1 MSGGADRPTIAVDLR
16 ALVGRPTG
24 IGLFTLEMLRELAR
38 RDGARYIG
46 MAHAATSR
54 DDELR
59 RERIEVERHPAPL
72 GVWWQ
77 QLRLPRRLARGD
89 VDLLWSPLITLP
101 AWLPKP
107 AVVTVHDLTAVL
119 HPDSHRLKVRLSIL
133 PFLTRTLDRA
143 RRVVVDSRATADDLR
158 FHFPEC
164 ASRVTVV
171 YPGVGADFHPGPAAL
186 IARTRAEL
194 GCPDGY
200 LLYVG
205 TLEPRK
211 NVHLLIDV
219 WEALRREDP
228 KVPPLVLSGSSGWHS
243 RRLLRRIEALAS
255 QGLIYLGHTARDFL
269 VRLFQSATLFVYPSR
284 YEGFGLPPLEAMA
297 CGIPTITSD
306 RSSLREV
313 AGEAAVKID
322 PDDPDQLAR
331 AVRRILSE
339 PRLARELGER
349 GIERAA
355 AFAWDRAAGEMET
368 IFLESLAGS

>member
-1 MSGGADRPTIAVDLR
+1 MAVDLR

-24 IGLFTLEMLRELAR
+24 IGFFTLEMLRELAR
-38 RDGARYIG
+38 RGGARYVG
-46 MAHAATSR
+46 MAHAATAR

-59 RERIEVERHPAPL
+59 QAGVEVERHPAPL
-72 GVWWQ
+72 GVVWQ
-77 QLRLPRRLARGD
+77 QLRLPRRLARAD
-89 VDLLWSPLITLP
+89 LDLLWSPLITLP

-119 HPDSHRLKVRLSIL
+119 YPESHRLKVRLSIL
-133 PFLTRTLDRA
+133 PFLSRTLDAA

-164 ASRVTVV
+164 ASRLTVV
-171 YPGVGADFHPGPAAL
+171 YPGVGDSFRPGSAEL
-186 IARTRAEL
+186 IAATRGEL

-200 LLYVG
+200 VLFVG

-219 WEALRREDP
+219 WEALGRDDRT
-228 KVPPLVLSGSSGWHS
+228 VPPLVLAGDPGWQS
-243 RRLLRRIEALAS
+243 RRLLRRIEALAPR
-255 QGLIYLGHTARDFL
+255 GLIYLGHTEREYL
-269 VRLFQSATLFVYPSR
+269 VRLFQSATVFVYPSL

-313 AGEAAVKID
+313 AGEAAVTIDPED
-322 PDDPDQLAR
+322 PDDLAR
-331 AVRRILSE
+331 ALRRILSE
-339 PRLARELGER
+339 PRLALELGQR

-355 AFAWDRAAGEMET
+355 GFGWARAAAEMET
-368 IFLESLAGS
+368 IFLQSLA